1 MSKRLNS
8 YAMRAEQ
15 QAEEYRQAMRQ
26 QDIFR
31 NELLERIAI
40 SLEAIVSRLNE

>member
-1 MSKRLNS
+1 
-8 YAMRAEQ
+8 MRAEQ